1 MMLTFVWIT
10 LRFIHFA
17 SLMLVYGCALYGA
30 WLALASIRR
39 LMTRRF
45 LHLQRH
51 AAAWSVISAAFML
64 AIQGGLMGGGWPD
77 VFSVS
82 VWGAVLQTRFGA
94 VWIWQIILALV
105 TLAVVVIAPVKMQR
119 RLLILTVAQFI
130 LLAGVGH
137 ATMRDGV
144 AGTLQQINHALHL
157 LCAAAWFGG
166 LLPVVYCMRMA
177 QGRWRQHAISAMMRF
192 SRYGHF
198 FVAGVLLTGIGNTL
212 FITGFTAIWQTTY
225 GQLLLLK
232 CALVVLMVAIALTN
246 RYVLVP
252 RMRQENPR
260 TDLWFVRMTQ
270 IEWGV
275 GGIVLA
281 IVSLFAT
288 LEPF

>member
-30 WLALASIRR
+30 WLAPASIRC

-144 AGTLQQINHALHL
+144 VGTLQQINHALHL

>member
-30 WLALASIRR
+30 WLSPVPIRR

-144 AGTLQQINHALHL
+144 VGTLQQINHALHL

-252 RMRQENPR
+252 CMRQENPR

>member
-17 SLMLVYGCALYGA
+17 SVMLVYGCALYGA
-30 WLALASIRR
+30 WLAPVSIRR

-45 LHLQRH
+45 LHLQQH

-64 AIQGGLMGGGWPD
+64 AVQGGLMGGGWPD
-77 VFSVS
+77 VFFVS

>member
-30 WLALASIRR
+30 WLAPTSIRR

>member
-1 MMLTFVWIT
+1 
-10 LRFIHFA
+10 
-17 SLMLVYGCALYGA
+17 
-30 WLALASIRR
+30 
-39 LMTRRF
+39 
-45 LHLQRH
+45 
-51 AAAWSVISAAFML
+51 
-64 AIQGGLMGGGWPD
+64 
-77 VFSVS
+77 
-82 VWGAVLQTRFGA
+82 
-94 VWIWQIILALV
+94 
-105 TLAVVVIAPVKMQR
+105 
-119 RLLILTVAQFI
+119 
-130 LLAGVGH
+130 
-137 ATMRDGV
+137 
-144 AGTLQQINHALHL
+144 
-157 LCAAAWFGG
+157 
-166 LLPVVYCMRMA
+166 MRMA

-192 SRYGHF
+192 LVMVT

>member
-30 WLALASIRR
+30 WLAPAPIRR

-144 AGTLQQINHALHL
+144 VGTLQQINHALHL

-212 FITGFTAIWQTTY
+212 FITGLTAIWQTTY

>member
-30 WLALASIRR
+30 AGTRINSSFNDASIFTSATTCCRTERYQRGFYAGDSGRTDGRR
-39 LMTRRF
+39 LARC
-45 LHLQRH
+45 
-51 AAAWSVISAAFML
+51 
-64 AIQGGLMGGGWPD
+64 
-77 VFSVS
+77 FSVS

-198 FVAGVLLTGIGNTL
+198 LWRAYCS
-212 FITGFTAIWQTTY
+212 Q
-225 GQLLLLK
+225 
-232 CALVVLMVAIALTN
+232 ALAT
-246 RYVLVP
+246 RYLS
-252 RMRQENPR
+252 R
-260 TDLWFVRMTQ
+260 DLPLSGRPPMDSCFC
-270 IEWGV
+270 
-275 GGIVLA
+275 
-281 IVSLFAT
+281 
-288 LEPF
+288 

>member
-30 WLALASIRR
+30 WLAPASICR

-166 LLPVVYCMRMA
+166 LLPVVYCMCMA

>member
-10 LRFIHFA
+10 LRFLHFT

-30 WLALASIRR
+30 WLASASMRR
-39 LMTRRF
+39 LMAHRF
-45 LHLQRH
+45 LRLQRY
-51 AAAWSVISAAFML
+51 AAAVSFISAVSML
-64 AIQGGLMGGGWPD
+64 AIQGGLMGDGWPD
-77 VFSVS
+77 VLSVP
-82 VWGAVLQTRFGA
+82 VWAAVLQTRFGA
-94 VWIWQIILALV
+94 VWIWQIVLALV
-105 TLAVVVIAPVKMQR
+105 TLMVAIIAPVKMQR
-119 RLLILTVAQFI
+119 RLMILTAGQFI

-137 ATMRDGV
+137 AAMRDGLQ
-144 AGTLQQINHALHL
+144 GTLQQINHALHL

-166 LLPVVYCMRMA
+166 LLPVVYCMRIA
-177 QGRWRQHAISAMMRF
+177 KGRWRQQAIETMMRF

-198 FVAGVLLTGIGNTL
+198 FVAGVLLTGIGNTC
-212 FITGFTAIWQTTY
+212 FITGFTAIWQTLY

-232 CALVVLMVAIALTN
+232 CALVVLMVAIALAN

-260 TDLWFVRMTQ
+260 AHLWFVRMTQ

-275 GGIVLA
+275 GGVVLV